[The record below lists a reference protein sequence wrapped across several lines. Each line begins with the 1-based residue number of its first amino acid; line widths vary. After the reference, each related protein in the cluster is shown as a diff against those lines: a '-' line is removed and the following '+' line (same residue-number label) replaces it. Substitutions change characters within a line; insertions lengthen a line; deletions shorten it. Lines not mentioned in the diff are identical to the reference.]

1 MDGLVTFFLK
11 TKRGKFALTV
21 SLCVWIILSLSWL
34 SIVANSRAE
43 FSELCTFDC
52 ANSAYIIRLIGQYY
66 LDLGFDVFSERSC
79 YGFQFEG
86 FSLNCRLSRV
96 VGYLVFTVFAPLVL
110 LLLSRAIDWIFFRN

>member
-1 MDGLVTFFLK
+1 MDGLVTLFLK

-79 YGFQFEG
+79 YGYQF
-86 FSLNCRLSRV
+86 
-96 VGYLVFTVFAPLVL
+96 VGNNSKKRHL
-110 LLLSRAIDWIFFRN
+110 RIIK